1 MKIMQKIK
9 KETDTFNKNKKYSK
23 YNVRVLKQKV
33 EIYPNNYYKIMEGN
47 QSFNN
52 QFSNNNNNFSKN
64 NTMYS
69 SQQNSSANRLI
80 DDKCKN
86 KNNCSYKLQIYKRY
100 IKIGTLYSSAIV
112 YNPLTKNLHFMT
124 KGSIEDV
131 IPNCDANF
139 LPKDFS
145 QIISFYRRN
154 GYDILIL
161 ASKIINKN
169 DYDDSLD
176 EDYYMNNLIFCGII
190 TYKNRLKNE
199 AKQVIPKLK
208 KLNCDIILNT
218 GDNLYNAL
226 SASFETGII
235 STKNVFVFDFDT
247 INKKIILNNYTEVM
261 KIEQSKTFWKKP
273 QQITL
278 YNKGKQR
285 IICIQL
291 IN

>member
-1 MKIMQKIK
+1 
-9 KETDTFNKNKKYSK
+9 
-23 YNVRVLKQKV
+23 
-33 EIYPNNYYKIMEGN
+33 MEGN

-139 LPKDFS
+139 LPK
-145 QIISFYRRN
+145 
-154 GYDILIL
+154 ILV
-161 ASKIINKN
+161 K
-169 DYDDSLD
+169 
-176 EDYYMNNLIFCGII
+176 
-190 TYKNRLKNE
+190 
-199 AKQVIPKLK
+199 
-208 KLNCDIILNT
+208 
-218 GDNLYNAL
+218 
-226 SASFETGII
+226 
-235 STKNVFVFDFDT
+235 
-247 INKKIILNNYTEVM
+247 
-261 KIEQSKTFWKKP
+261 
-273 QQITL
+273 
-278 YNKGKQR
+278 
-285 IICIQL
+285 
-291 IN
+291 